1 MTRSAAIA
9 AAYMFALSQG
19 EAMIRG
25 EKAYGP
31 AGYRPP
37 KNASHDT
44 ERIAKAEAK
53 RTRKASKRAK
63 QLERE
68 LGRMLEAKE
77 AKP

>member
-9 AAYMFALSQG
+9 AAYMLALSQC
-19 EAMIRG
+19 EAMIRC

-31 AGYRPP
+31 DDYRLPQH
-37 KNASHDT
+37 ASHDA

-53 RTRKASKRAK
+53 RARKAAKRAK
-63 QLERE
+63 QLE
-68 LGRMLEAKE
+68 